1 MSRRI
6 HLDPVGGISG
16 DMFLAAVLDV
26 HPHWAAELPGVLE
39 TLGIGAKLRL
49 EHRPH
54 DNGILTGSR
63 MLIEET
69 GDADH
74 HHGHE
79 HYHHV
84 HSTFRAIKQLIEGS
98 DLAPGVI
105 HRAVDIFRLLAEAEA
120 QVHGTSIEDVAFH
133 EVGALDSIADITLA
147 AHLLEKL
154 GADHWSVGAIPMGS
168 GRVNTQHGPLP
179 VPAPATLLLL
189 TGLPLIDDG
198 IPGERVTP
206 TGAAIL
212 KHLAPEFGGPRQPMR
227 LSASGTGFGAKT
239 WPDLPNI
246 LRLKEFESLRP
257 TLADRVS
264 VLEFEID
271 DQTPE
276 DLAVGLEALRAT
288 EGVLDVI
295 NAAVCGKK
303 GRQAQAIR
311 ILARPERQEE
321 VIRVCY
327 DQTTTLGV
335 RHHHV
340 DRSTLPRRAAQQ
352 DGLRVKLAER
362 PGATTAKVEMDDLMT
377 HHPSHAERNAAGHR
391 TAAAAIAAQDE
402 EATT

>member
-120 QVHGTSIEDVAFH
+120 QVHGTSIAV
-133 EVGALDSIADITLA
+133 SYT
-147 AHLLEKL
+147 HL
-154 GADHWSVGAIPMGS
+154 
-168 GRVNTQHGPLP
+168 
-179 VPAPATLLLL
+179 
-189 TGLPLIDDG
+189 
-198 IPGERVTP
+198 
-206 TGAAIL
+206 
-212 KHLAPEFGGPRQPMR
+212 
-227 LSASGTGFGAKT
+227 
-239 WPDLPNI
+239 
-246 LRLKEFESLRP
+246 
-257 TLADRVS
+257 
-264 VLEFEID
+264 
-271 DQTPE
+271 
-276 DLAVGLEALRAT
+276 
-288 EGVLDVI
+288 
-295 NAAVCGKK
+295 
-303 GRQAQAIR
+303 
-311 ILARPERQEE
+311 
-321 VIRVCY
+321 
-327 DQTTTLGV
+327 
-335 RHHHV
+335 
-340 DRSTLPRRAAQQ
+340 TLPTIYS
-352 DGLRVKLAER
+352 G
-362 PGATTAKVEMDDLMT
+362 
-377 HHPSHAERNAAGHR
+377 
-391 TAAAAIAAQDE
+391 
-402 EATT
+402 

>member
-26 HPHWAAELPGVLE
+26 RPHWAAELPGVLDA
-39 TLGIGAKLRL
+39 LGIGAKLRL
-49 EHRPH
+49 EHKPH

-63 MLIEET
+63 MLIDET
-69 GDADH
+69 EAAHHDH
-74 HHGHE
+74 HH
-79 HYHHV
+79 HHHHA

-120 QVHGTSIEDVAFH
+120 QVHGTSVADVAFH

-147 AHLLEKL
+147 AYLLEKL

-168 GRVNTQHGPLP
+168 GRVKTQHGPLP

-198 IPGERVTP
+198 IAGERVTP

-227 LSASGTGFGAKT
+227 LTASGTGFGAKT

-246 LRLKEFESLRP
+246 LRLMEFESLQP
-257 TLADRVS
+257 THADRVS
-264 VLEFEID
+264 VLEFEVD

-276 DLAVGLEALRAT
+276 DLAVGLDTLRAT
-288 EGVLDVI
+288 EGVVDVI
-295 NAAVCGKK
+295 SAAVFGKK
-303 GRQAQAIR
+303 GRQAHAIR
-311 ILARPERQEE
+311 ILARPERQEH
-321 VIRVCY
+321 VIRACY

-335 RHHHV
+335 RHHRV
-340 DRSTLPRRAAQQ
+340 DRSTLPRREAQQ

-362 PGATTAKVEMDDLMT
+362 PGAITGKVEMDDLMT
-377 HHPSHAERNAAGHR
+377 HHHSHAERSAAGHR
-391 TAAAAIAAQDE
+391 TAAAAIAAEDE
-402 EATT
+402 DATT